1 MHALPRMCSEAMSP
15 SFKAMMAPS
24 LLFSSSSW
32 AMSYFVAPP
41 SPSMSPLHPEEERT
55 YTHQQAVI
63 NIMLI
68 SKPKKSS
75 TLAGT
80 QPTRCRGLIGAS
92 RCPHRARQRRL
103 AIVARAPAPRA
114 LATIII
120 PDHLKQGNGAS
131 FNTRGEE
138 GCCCSYSLK
147 IERAG

>member
-92 RCPHRARQRRL
+92 RCPHRAR
-103 AIVARAPAPRA
+103 A
-114 LATIII
+114 LATIVI
-120 PDHLKQGNGAS
+120 PDHLKQGNRAS